1 MVFENAVIVASQV
14 LILFLLIGIGYLT
27 SKMRLI
33 NEVGTQQ
40 MTNLLLIIVTPC
52 IIISSF
58 QMPFNT
64 SLLWGILIS
73 SASAL
78 ATHALGAV
86 IAKLIFRR
94 YPDARRKVF
103 EFAVVFSN
111 CGFMCIPLL
120 NAVLGQQGV
129 FYGSFYIAVF
139 NIAQWTYGIILMAD
153 NRREISIRRAL
164 INPGTIALLVALPLF
179 LAGISLPPILS
190 TVIDSLAALNTP
202 LAMIIIGS
210 QMAAAN
216 LRSLFRDR
224 QVFLAVAFRL
234 LVIPGLMMIPLSL
247 IPMSREVA
255 LACLI
260 PAAAPTAAVTALFA
274 TRYRQDAGL
283 ASQIIALSTLA
294 SIISIPLLIM
304 VFDFFA

>member
-1 MVFENAVIVASQV
+1 MVFENAAIVASQV
-14 LILFLLIGIGYLT
+14 LILFLLIGIGYLA
-27 SKMRLI
+27 SKMHLVTEI
-33 NEVGTQQ
+33 GSQQ

-52 IIISSF
+52 VIISSF
-58 QMPFNT
+58 QMPFDA
-64 SLLWGILIS
+64 SLLRGILIS
-73 SASAL
+73 SVSAL
-78 ATHALGAV
+78 ATHAAGAL
-86 IAKLIFRR
+86 IAKFVFRR
-94 YPDARRKVF
+94 YPGARRKVF

-120 NAVLGQQGV
+120 NAVLGQRGV
-129 FYGSFYIAVF
+129 FYGSFYITVF
-139 NIAQWTYGIILMAD
+139 NIAQWTYGIVLMAD
-153 NRREISIRRAL
+153 NRHEINLRRAL
-164 INPGTIALLVALPLF
+164 INPGTLSILVALPLF
-179 LAGISLPPILS
+179 LASISLPPILS
-190 TVIDSLAALNTP
+190 TVVDSLAAINTP

-224 QVFLAVAFRL
+224 QVFLAVALRL
-234 LVIPGLMMIPLSL
+234 LIVPCLMMIPLSL

-274 TRYRQDAGL
+274 TRYKQDAGL